1 MNLNV
6 TQLTTETLLYII
18 LVLEY
23 LVLCHV
29 LHLKKST
36 AMLKPDIG
44 FLSIAMIIYLE

>member
-6 TQLTTETLLYII
+6 TQRTTETLLYII

-23 LVLCHV
+23 LVLYHM

-36 AMLKPDIG
+36 AMLKPNTG
-44 FLSIAMIIYLE
+44 FLSIAIVYLE